1 MIISYN
7 VIFEIVFLL
16 CSFANFVFSDF
27 FNKDSI
33 QKPNSLT
40 FDIPRWTAI
49 VNSKKEITHS

>member
-40 FDIPRWTAI
+40 FDIPR
-49 VNSKKEITHS
+49 

>member
-27 FNKDSI
+27 FNKDNI
-33 QKPNSLT
+33 QKPNSFKFT
-40 FDIPRWTAI
+40 VMNW
-49 VNSKKEITHS
+49 KELIRPW

>member
-27 FNKDSI
+27 FNKDNI
-33 QKPNSLT
+33 QKPNSLIIHGFA
-40 FDIPRWTAI
+40 FDIPR
-49 VNSKKEITHS
+49 